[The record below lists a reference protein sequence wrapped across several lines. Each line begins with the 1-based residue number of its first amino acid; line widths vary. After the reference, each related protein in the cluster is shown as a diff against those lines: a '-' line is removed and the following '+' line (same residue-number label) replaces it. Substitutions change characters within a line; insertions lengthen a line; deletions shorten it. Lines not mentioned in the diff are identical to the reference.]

1 MSQAQSSQVQSPQM
15 SPSVWLMLITLSVIW
30 GSSFLFGRIAM
41 LEWPPFTVAL
51 LRVALAAIALWLFLK
66 FTGRQ
71 FLFERAFIGAII
83 VMGLLNN
90 AIPFSMIL
98 IGQQE
103 LGAGLASVVNAM
115 TPIWTLIIA
124 NFMTSDEKITG
135 NKLLGILA
143 GFAGVAV
150 LMGTDIAG
158 GLAASALAQAAVLVA
173 TISYGFAGVYGK
185 RFKGRDPVVVA
196 TGQLTASTAI
206 MLPLAIF
213 VEQPWNLATPSL
225 AAIGSIILLALLC
238 TSVAYVLFFRILD
251 SAGATNL
258 SLVTFLIPVSAIF
271 CGILFLS
278 ETLSAS
284 DLTGIALIA
293 LGLALVDG
301 RLHRKILGKSR

>member
-1 MSQAQSSQVQSPQM
+1 MSQTQSPQM
-15 SPSVWLMLITLSVIW
+15 SPSVWIMLITLSVIW
-30 GSSFLFGRIAM
+30 GGSFLFGRIAM

-66 FTGRQ
+66 FTSRR
-71 FLFERAFIGAII
+71 FPVERTFIGAVI

-206 MLPLAIF
+206 MLPLALL
-213 VEQPWNLATPSL
+213 VEQPWNLAIPSL
-225 AAIGSIILLALLC
+225 PAIGSIVLLALLC

-251 SAGATNL
+251 NAGATNL
-258 SLVTFLIPVSAIF
+258 SLVTFLIPVSAIL

-278 ETLSAS
+278 ETLSVS

-293 LGLALVDG
+293 LGLVLVDG
-301 RLHRKILGKSR
+301 RLHRAILRPKPGN

>member
-30 GSSFLFGRIAM
+30 GGSFLFGRIAM

-71 FLFERAFIGAII
+71 FLLERAFIGAII